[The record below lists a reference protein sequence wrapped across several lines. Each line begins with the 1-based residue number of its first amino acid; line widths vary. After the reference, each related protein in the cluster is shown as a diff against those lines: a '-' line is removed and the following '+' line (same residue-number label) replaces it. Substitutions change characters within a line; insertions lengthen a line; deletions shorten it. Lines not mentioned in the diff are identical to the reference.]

1 MGLNV
6 GSGISAL
13 MLVVSASVLS
23 LPSYVYAAI
32 FAIVLTSLMSIVAVA
47 VVMPAKRAVMMQPS
61 DALRYA

>member
-1 MGLNV
+1 
-6 GSGISAL
+6 

-61 DALRYA
+61 DALRMHKEK

>member
-1 MGLNV
+1 LGLNV